1 MKKFILFILV
11 FTNFILKGQNASDYL
26 PIDVG
31 NVWVFQNTLLD
42 SANNPLAP
50 PTISIDSS
58 IAYTNFLDKPALFI
72 VRRAQNTF
80 SGDTLMISANSQ
92 SIFIYPREIQLDT
105 ILTFNFPDWIE
116 YYRFTLPLGSRYT
129 IFSFDTTVTI
139 PQIGTLPLR
148 FIVRGTRL
156 GLDTLTVPA
165 GFFNATKFKI
175 EFGVQYKVTLPPPL
189 PPYYLD
195 LFNVPIYDWLV
206 LNRYIVKSYQEPFRI
221 DTLNISIPGNLRELI
236 EFRTPSQTQ
245 VTNEKILPDHFYVS
259 NNFPNPFNSSTTFNF
274 YVPYESSLSIK
285 LYNVM
290 GKEIKEIISNKT
302 YEEGMYTE
310 VLEFNDLASGTYIVR
325 FFLSSKES
333 FNKTSVISKKIILI
347 K

>member
-1 MKKFILFILV
+1 MKKLLFFILV
-11 FTNFILKGQNASDYL
+11 FTSFILKGQNASDYL

-80 SGDTLMISANSQ
+80 SGDTLMISADSQ

-116 YYRFTLPLGSRYT
+116 YYRFTLPLGLRYT

-175 EFGVQYKVTLPPPL
+175 ELGVQYKVTLPPPL

-195 LFNVPIYDWLV
+195 LFNVSIYDWLV

-236 EFRTPSQTQ
+236 EFRTPNQTQ
-245 VTNEKILPDHFYVS
+245 VTNEKILPDQFYVS

-302 YEEGMYTE
+302 YEEGMHTE

-333 FNKTSVISKKIILI
+333 FNKISVISKKIILI